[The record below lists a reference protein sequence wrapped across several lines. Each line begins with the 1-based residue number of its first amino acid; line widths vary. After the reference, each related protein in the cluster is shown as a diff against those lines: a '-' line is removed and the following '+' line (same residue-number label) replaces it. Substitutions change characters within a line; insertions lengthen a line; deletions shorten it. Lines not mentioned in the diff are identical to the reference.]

1 MVVYPFDRKR
11 FQADPVVAYFY
22 RADLSKI
29 EKIPVYRPLSFRF
42 FRSSCVGFIPAAGRI
57 VGKYFQFPDCDAV
70 APQTPLPSLLMSGGV
85 SSGGHAVRRR

>member
-11 FQADPVVAYFY
+11 FQADPVVAYF
-22 RADLSKI
+22 
-29 EKIPVYRPLSFRF
+29 YRPLSFRF